1 MIINPSGDTA
11 DISPPGLIPRPRS
24 STEIHPD
31 RPWRTGAKMTTILIT
46 EDEQV
51 VAEDLRITLE
61 GFGYAVAGVA
71 ATGEAAIQLRR
82 RPGLISC

>member
-1 MIINPSGDTA
+1 
-11 DISPPGLIPRPRS
+11 
-24 STEIHPD
+24 
-31 RPWRTGAKMTTILIT
+31 MTTILIT